1 MRKAILGFLAV
12 ALFAAICWAGGDP
25 WKDKPYAQWDDK
37 DIQHVL
43 SNSPW
48 VRNVTVSAAWEP
60 ASSESGGMGGYGNT
74 GQTQPNPPAQQ
85 SSPSGGGGGM
95 KGGGGPGGG
104 PGGAPQ
110 SSSGMD
116 MPSIPQATFSVFWLS
131 SRTMREALGRRAVL
145 HSGRSE
151 ADVDKYVDQPLE
163 DFEVTVQGRDMTP
176 FSKNDEAFFQSH
188 ATLEMK
194 KSKDKVAPVKVTL
207 EHSQNGNA
215 VTAATFYFPKKS
227 STGEATIAAD
237 EKEVTFACEIGKT
250 QLKVSFD
257 PRKMSDQKGPDL

>member
-1 MRKAILGFLAV
+1 MRKAILGFLSV

-48 VRNVTVSAAWEP
+48 VHNVTVAAAWEP
-60 ASSESGGMGGYGNT
+60 SAPTTELGGYGGS
-74 GQTQPNPPAQQ
+74 GQTQPNAPSQPAA
-85 SSPSGGGGGM
+85 PSGGGGM
-95 KGGGGPGGG
+95 KGGGGPAPGGG
-104 PGGAPQ
+104 GGGGAAP
-110 SSSGMD
+110 SGGMD
-116 MPSIPQATFSVFWLS
+116 MPNIPQATFSVFWLS
-131 SRTMREALGRRAVL
+131 SRTMRAALGRRAVL
-145 HSGRSE
+145 HSGRNE
-151 ADVDKYVDQPLE
+151 ADVEKYVDQPVE

-176 FSKNDEAFFQSH
+176 FSKNDETFFQSH

-194 KSKDKVAPVKVTL
+194 KSKDKVSPAKVTF
-207 EHSQNGNA
+207 ERSQDGKT
-215 VTAATFYFPKKS
+215 VTSATFFFPKRS

-237 EKEVTFACEIGKT
+237 EKEVTFACELGKS